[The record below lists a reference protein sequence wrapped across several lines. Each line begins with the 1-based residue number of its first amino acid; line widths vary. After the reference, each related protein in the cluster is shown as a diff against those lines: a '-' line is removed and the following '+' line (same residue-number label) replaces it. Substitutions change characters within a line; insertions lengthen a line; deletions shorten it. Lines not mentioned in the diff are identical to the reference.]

1 MPKHDTLNIPDLR
14 ILLTER
20 TCLKRYYPL
29 IPHVGYIIEKLA
41 EYGIRDKYDFFRK
54 YSNTDSE
61 FSQFTCD
68 KADIW
73 ALLNV
78 YLKKHICAERR
89 LSDVTSIEA
98 CFIDRLAADGIKTGD
113 SFLSLCE
120 SISANELCAKY
131 EVTHKTTREL
141 LAICDIMRISGIKH
155 TRARLYFDAGYRSIT
170 DIALDDREHMLEKV
184 KMHIADNA
192 LTLAPPLPKEIDTT
206 IAIAKTL
213 PRVAFKDE
221 KSDCSLVL
229 PDERF
234 LDEIR
239 AYRLETLATDGY
251 INGGGGLSQIDDAQA
266 WIEHSRNMMKAEYVK
281 EPHVESTEFIY
292 VRESDRRIIGTT
304 QVRRRLNEDLLI
316 SAGNIGYSIR
326 PSERRNG
333 YGKRMLASALDY
345 CRWLQLE
352 KVLVTCSED
361 NEASRRT
368 ILANGGVYE
377 NTLFDEEDGDNIE
390 RYWITL

>member
-1 MPKHDTLNIPDLR
+1 MPKHDILNISDLR
-14 ILLTER
+14 ILLTES

-29 IPHVGYIIEKLA
+29 IPHVGNIIEKLA
-41 EYGIRDKYDFFRK
+41 EYGIRNRYDFFRE

-61 FSQFTCD
+61 FSQFTRD
-68 KADIW
+68 KADMW

-78 YLKKHICAERR
+78 YLKKHACAERR
-89 LSDVTSIEA
+89 LSEVSSIDA
-98 CFIDRLAADGIKTGD
+98 RFIDRLATDGIKTGD

-120 SISANELCAKY
+120 NISANELCDKY
-131 EVTHKTTREL
+131 GVTNKTAREL

-170 DIALDDREHMLEKV
+170 DIALDNMEHMLEKV
-184 KMHIADNA
+184 KRHIADNA
-192 LTLAPPLPKEIDTT
+192 LTLAPPLPKELDTT

-221 KSDCSLVL
+221 KSDCSLLL

-234 LDEIR
+234 LDEIK
-239 AYRLETLATDGY
+239 AYRLETLAADGY
-251 INGGGGLSQIDDAQA
+251 INGGGGLSQIDDAQT

-281 EPHVESTEFIY
+281 EPYVESTEFIY

-304 QVRRRLNEDLLI
+304 QVRRRLNDDLLI
-316 SAGNIGYSIR
+316 SGGNIGYSIR
-326 PSERRNG
+326 PCERRNG

-377 NTLFDEEDGDNIE
+377 NTLFDKEDGDNVE